1 VILKWPIIGQIQTI
15 AEGGH
20 FMKKVKLKIPET
32 LRREIPLKTAP
43 NHTIRLELTDEEL
56 TVHTGFS
63 LFYAMAEALE
73 IPQILDEQVKV
84 KKRES
89 GYPESEHILALAAN
103 AFVGG
108 DYLEDLEALR
118 EDGAI
123 QRSIGR
129 KDLPDPTTAGD
140 FCRRFTLGH
149 LLQLNR
155 AYGEMERRVYK
166 WRPEVTQ
173 WTVDV
178 DAKVHEVY
186 GEKKQGAAKSYN
198 GIYSLQPMYGFVHE
212 TDELIHGE
220 LRSGNRHPGAGARGF
235 LRRLKRKIPPT
246 VKKAYLRSDSA
257 LYDKEV
263 VEFCEQEGWSF
274 TITADQTGPL
284 MRQIE
289 ALPESAWQRDSEQE
303 SLSYGELWYQPLR
316 WPRAYRYLVRR
327 ERKGSRGEQG
337 TLFEVLSYSYYVV
350 VTNRE
355 EEVKTLLELHDQK
368 GMTERRI
375 AQFSREFLFHLPMGN
390 FIANWV
396 YLLCAQLGYNLSL
409 WIRDLVLPPFYRKK
423 HIKRIRRTIGLI
435 ASKVTHGGHQVR
447 LKISVLHRWWRDFV
461 YGWQRTPAFQRAF
474 GAG

>member
-1 VILKWPIIGQIQTI
+1 MG
-15 AEGGH
+15 
-20 FMKKVKLKIPET
+20 KVKGKIPEE
-32 LRREIPLKTAP
+32 LRKGIPLKTGP
-43 NHTIRLELTDEEL
+43 SHTVRLEVTDEAL
-56 TVHTGFS
+56 TVHTGLS

-73 IPQILDEQVKV
+73 IPRTLDECVKV
-84 KKRES
+84 KQRES

-103 AFVGG
+103 AFVGN

-118 EDGAI
+118 EDVAI
-123 QRSIGR
+123 QRAIGR

-149 LLQLNR
+149 LLQVNR
-155 AYGEMERRVYK
+155 AFGEIEKRVYEQ
-166 WRPEVTQ
+166 RREVTH

-186 GEKKQGAAKSYN
+186 GEKKEGAAKSYN

-212 TDELIHGE
+212 TDEMIHCE
-220 LRSGNRHPGAGARGF
+220 LRSGNTHPGAGGTGF
-235 LRRLKRKIPPT
+235 LRRMKRKLPST
-246 VKKAYLRSDSA
+246 VKTMHLRSDSA
-257 LYDKEV
+257 LYTKNV
-263 VEFCEQEGWSF
+263 VEFCEEEKWTF

-284 MRQIE
+284 MKRIG
-289 ALPESAWQRDSEQE
+289 ALPESAWKKDPKEA
-303 SLSYGELWYQPLR
+303 SLSYGEVQYQPVK
-316 WPRAYRYLVRR
+316 WAHPYRYLVRR
-327 ERKGSRGEQG
+327 EKKVPKSGQSA
-337 TLFEVLSYSYYVV
+337 LFEVMRFSYYVI

-355 EEVKTLLELHDQK
+355 EEIQEVLKLHDK
-368 GMTERRI
+368 RGMSERRI
-375 AQFSREFLFHLPMGN
+375 AQFTNEFLFHLPMEG
-390 FIANWV
+390 FMSNWV
-396 YLLCAQLGYNLSL
+396 YLLCAQLAYNVSL

-461 YGWQRTPAFQRAF
+461 DGWQRIPQLKGAT

>member
-1 VILKWPIIGQIQTI
+1 MG
-15 AEGGH
+15 
-20 FMKKVKLKIPET
+20 KVKGKIPEE
-32 LRREIPLKTAP
+32 LRKGIPLKTGP
-43 NHTIRLELTDEEL
+43 SHTVRLEVTDEAL
-56 TVHTGFS
+56 TVHTGLS

-73 IPQILDEQVKV
+73 IPRTLDECVKV
-84 KKRES
+84 KQRES

-103 AFVGG
+103 AFVGN

-118 EDGAI
+118 EDVAI
-123 QRSIGR
+123 QRAIGR

-149 LLQLNR
+149 LVQVNR
-155 AYGEMERRVYK
+155 AFGEIEKRVYEQ
-166 WRPEVTQ
+166 RREVTH

-186 GEKKQGAAKSYN
+186 GEKKEGAAKSYN

-212 TDELIHGE
+212 TDEMIHCE
-220 LRSGNRHPGAGARGF
+220 LRSGNTHPGAGGTGF
-235 LRRLKRKIPPT
+235 LRRMKRKLPST
-246 VKKAYLRSDSA
+246 VKTMHLRSDSA
-257 LYDKEV
+257 LYTKNV
-263 VEFCEQEGWSF
+263 VEFCEEEKWTF

-284 MRQIE
+284 MKRIE
-289 ALPESAWQRDSEQE
+289 ALPESAWKKDPKET
-303 SLSYGELWYQPLR
+303 SLSYGEVQYQPVK
-316 WPRAYRYLVRR
+316 WAHPYRYLVRR
-327 ERKGSRGEQG
+327 EKKVAKSGQSA
-337 TLFEVLSYSYYVV
+337 LFEVMRFSYYVI

-355 EEVKTLLELHDQK
+355 EEIQEVLKLHDK
-368 GMTERRI
+368 RGMSERRI
-375 AQFSREFLFHLPMGN
+375 AQFTNEFLFHLPMEG
-390 FIANWV
+390 FMSNWV
-396 YLLCAQLGYNLSL
+396 YLLCAQLAYNVSL

-461 YGWQRTPAFQRAF
+461 DGWQRIPQLKGAT

>member
-1 VILKWPIIGQIQTI
+1 
-15 AEGGH
+15 
-20 FMKKVKLKIPET
+20 MRKVKAKIPER
-32 LRREIPLKTAP
+32 LRKGIPLKTGP
-43 NHTIRLELTDEEL
+43 NHTVRLEVTDEAL
-56 TVHTGFS
+56 TVHTGLS

-73 IPQILDEQVKV
+73 IPQTLNEGVKV
-84 KKRES
+84 KQRES

-118 EDGAI
+118 EDVAI
-123 QRSIGR
+123 QRAIGR

-155 AYGEMERRVYK
+155 AFGDIEQRVYQR
-166 WRPEVTQ
+166 RPEVTH

-198 GIYSLQPMYGFVHE
+198 GVYSLQPMYGFVHE
-212 TDELIHGE
+212 TDEMIHCE
-220 LRSGNRHPGAGARGF
+220 LRSGNTHPGTGGTGF
-235 LRRLKRKIPPT
+235 LRRMKRKIPST
-246 VKKAYLRSDSA
+246 VKTVYLRSDSA
-257 LYDKEV
+257 LYAHKV
-263 VEFCEQEGWSF
+263 VGFCDEEGWFF

-284 MRQIE
+284 MKQIE
-289 ALPESAWQRDSEQE
+289 ALPESAWQRDLEND
-303 SLSYGELWYQPLR
+303 SLSYGELWYQPVR
-316 WPRAYRYLVRR
+316 WPHAYRYLVRR
-327 ERKGSRGEQG
+327 DKKVAKSGQSP
-337 TLFEVLSYSYYVV
+337 LFNALSYSYYVV
-350 VTNRE
+350 VTNRGD
-355 EEVKTLLELHDQK
+355 EVKEVLELHHK
-368 GMTERRI
+368 RGMTERRI
-375 AQFSREFLFHLPMGN
+375 AQFTNEFLFHLPMEKFMG
-390 FIANWV
+390 NWV
-396 YLLCAQLGYNLSL
+396 YLLCAQLAYNLSL

-435 ASKVTHGGHQVR
+435 ASKVTHGGHQIR

-461 YGWQRTPAFQRAF
+461 YGWQRIPELQGAI

>member
-1 VILKWPIIGQIQTI
+1 MG
-15 AEGGH
+15 
-20 FMKKVKLKIPET
+20 KVKGKIPKE
-32 LRREIPLKTAP
+32 LRKGIPLKTGP
-43 NHTIRLELTDEEL
+43 SHTVRLEVTDEAL
-56 TVHTGFS
+56 TVHTGLS

-73 IPQILDEQVKV
+73 IPRTLDECVKV
-84 KKRES
+84 KQRES

-103 AFVGG
+103 AFVGN

-118 EDGAI
+118 EDVAI
-123 QRSIGR
+123 QRAIGR

-149 LLQLNR
+149 LLQVNR
-155 AYGEMERRVYK
+155 AFGEIEKRVYEQ
-166 WRPEVTQ
+166 RREVTH

-186 GEKKQGAAKSYN
+186 GEKKEGAAKSYN

-212 TDELIHGE
+212 TDEMIHCE
-220 LRSGNRHPGAGARGF
+220 LRSGNTHPGAGGTGF
-235 LRRLKRKIPPT
+235 LRRMKRKLPST
-246 VKKAYLRSDSA
+246 VKTMHLRSDSA
-257 LYDKEV
+257 LYTKNV
-263 VEFCEQEGWSF
+263 VEFCEEEKWTF

-284 MRQIE
+284 MKRIE
-289 ALPESAWQRDSEQE
+289 ALPESAWKKDPKEA
-303 SLSYGELWYQPLR
+303 SLSYGEVQYQPVK
-316 WPRAYRYLVRR
+316 WAHPYRYLVRR
-327 ERKGSRGEQG
+327 EKKVPKSGQSA
-337 TLFEVLSYSYYVV
+337 LFEVMRFSYYVI

-355 EEVKTLLELHDQK
+355 EEIQEVLKLHDK
-368 GMTERRI
+368 RGMSERRI
-375 AQFSREFLFHLPMGN
+375 AQFTNEFLFHLPMEG
-390 FIANWV
+390 FMSNWV
-396 YLLCAQLGYNLSL
+396 YLLCAQLAYNVSL

-461 YGWQRTPAFQRAF
+461 DGWQRIPQLKGAT

>member
-1 VILKWPIIGQIQTI
+1 M
-15 AEGGH
+15 E
-20 FMKKVKLKIPET
+20 KVKIKIPEK
-32 LRREIPLKTAP
+32 LRKGIPLKTGP
-43 NHTIRLELTDEEL
+43 NHTVRLEVTDEAL
-56 TVHTGFS
+56 TVHTGLS

-73 IPQILDEQVKV
+73 IPQTLDEHVKV
-84 KKRES
+84 KQRES
-89 GYPESEHILALAAN
+89 GYSESEHILALAAN

-118 EDGAI
+118 EDVAI
-123 QRSIGR
+123 QRAIGR
-129 KDLPDPTTAGD
+129 KDIPDPTTAGD

-155 AYGEMERRVYK
+155 AFGEIEQRIYER
-166 WRPEVTQ
+166 RPEVTH

-212 TDELIHGE
+212 TDEMIHCE
-220 LRSGNRHPGAGARGF
+220 LRSGNTHPGAGGTGF
-235 LRRLKRKIPPT
+235 LRRLKRKIPST
-246 VKKAYLRSDSA
+246 VKTVHLRSDSA
-257 LYDKEV
+257 LYAQKV
-263 VEFCEQEGWSF
+263 VECCEGEGWSF

-289 ALPESAWQRDSEQE
+289 GLPESSWERDSEDD
-303 SLSYGELWYQPLR
+303 SLSYGEVWYQPVR

-327 ERKGSRGEQG
+327 EKKAAKSGQG
-337 TLFEVLSYSYYVV
+337 ALFEVLSYSYYVV

-355 EEVKTLLELHDQK
+355 DEIKKVLELHDK
-368 GMTERRI
+368 RGMTERRI
-375 AQFSREFLFHLPMGN
+375 AQFTNEFLFHLPMEKFMG
-390 FIANWV
+390 NWV
-396 YLLCAQLGYNLSL
+396 YLLCAQLAYNLSL

-447 LKISVLHRWWRDFV
+447 LRISVLHRWWRDFV
-461 YGWQRTPAFQRAF
+461 YGWQRIPELQ
-474 GAG
+474 GAIGSG

>member
-1 VILKWPIIGQIQTI
+1 
-15 AEGGH
+15 
-20 FMKKVKLKIPET
+20 MKKVKIRIPEK
-32 LRREIPLKTAP
+32 LRKGIPLKTGP
-43 NHTIRLELTDEEL
+43 NHTVRLEVTDEAL
-56 TVHTGFS
+56 TVHTGLS

-73 IPQILDEQVKV
+73 IPRILNEQVKV

-89 GYPESEHILALAAN
+89 GYSESEHILALAAN

-118 EDGAI
+118 EDVAI
-123 QRSIGR
+123 QRAIGR
-129 KDLPDPTTAGD
+129 NDLPDPTTAGD

-155 AYGEMERRVYK
+155 AYGEVERRVYER
-166 WRPEVTQ
+166 RPEVTH

-212 TDELIHGE
+212 TDEMIHCE
-220 LRSGNRHPGAGARGF
+220 LRSGNTHPGAGGTGF

-246 VKKAYLRSDSA
+246 VNSVHLRSDSA
-257 LYDKEV
+257 LYDKKV
-263 VEFCEQEGWSF
+263 VGFCKEEGWRF

-284 MRQIE
+284 MKQIE
-289 ALPESAWQRDSEQE
+289 ALPESAWERDAEDE
-303 SLSYGELWYQPLR
+303 SLSYGELWYQPVR

-327 ERKGSRGEQG
+327 EKKVAKSGQG
-337 TLFEVLSYSYYVV
+337 ALFEVLSYSYYVV
-350 VTNRE
+350 VTNGE
-355 EEVKTLLELHDQK
+355 DEIKKGLELHDK
-368 GMTERRI
+368 RGTTERRI
-375 AQFSREFLFHLPMGN
+375 AQFTNEFLFHLPMEN
-390 FIANWV
+390 FMGNWV
-396 YLLCAQLGYNLSL
+396 YLLCAQLAYNLSL

-447 LKISVLHRWWRDFV
+447 LRISVLHRWWRDFV
-461 YGWQRTPAFQRAF
+461 YGWQRIPVLQGAI

>member
-1 VILKWPIIGQIQTI
+1 
-15 AEGGH
+15 
-20 FMKKVKLKIPET
+20 MKKVKLRIPEK
-32 LRREIPLKTAP
+32 LRKGIPLKTAP
-43 NHTIRLELTDEEL
+43 NHTVRLQVTDEAF
-56 TVHTGFS
+56 TVHTGLS

-73 IPQILDEQVKV
+73 IPRKLDERVKV

-108 DYLEDLEALR
+108 EYLEDLEALR

-123 QRSIGR
+123 QRAIGR
-129 KDLPDPTTAGD
+129 QEIPDPTTAGD

-155 AYGEMERRVYK
+155 AYGEIERGVYER
-166 WRPEVTQ
+166 RPEVTH

-198 GIYSLQPMYGFVHE
+198 GIYSLQPMYGFVDE
-212 TDELIHGE
+212 TDEMIHCE
-220 LRSGNRHPGAGARGF
+220 LRSGNTHPGAGGTGF

-246 VKKAYLRSDSA
+246 VKGVHVRSDSA
-257 LYDKEV
+257 LYNKEV
-263 VEFCEQEGWSF
+263 VEFCEKEGWSF

-284 MRQIE
+284 MRAIGK
-289 ALPESAWQRDSEQE
+289 LPESAWQRDSEDE
-303 SLSYGELWYQPLR
+303 SLSYGELWYQPVE

-327 ERKGSRGEQG
+327 EKKEAKGEQEA
-337 TLFEVLSYSYYVV
+337 LFEILSYSYYVV

-355 EEVKTLLELHDQK
+355 DDIKKILELHDK
-368 GMTERRI
+368 RGMSERRI
-375 AQFSREFLFHLPMGN
+375 EQFTNEFLCHLPMESFMG
-390 FIANWV
+390 NWV
-396 YLLCAQLGYNLSL
+396 YLLCAQLAYNLWL

-423 HIKRIRRTIGLI
+423 HIKRIRRAMGLI
-435 ASKVTHGGHQVR
+435 ASKVTREGRQIRV
-447 LKISVLHRWWRDFV
+447 KISVLHRWWRDFV
-461 YGWQRTPAFQRAF
+461 WGWQRIPELRGAW

>member
-1 VILKWPIIGQIQTI
+1 
-15 AEGGH
+15 
-20 FMKKVKLKIPET
+20 MRKVKAKIPEK
-32 LRREIPLKTAP
+32 LRKGIPLKTGP
-43 NHTIRLELTDEEL
+43 NHTVRLEVTDEAL
-56 TVHTGFS
+56 TVHTGLS

-73 IPQILDEQVKV
+73 IPRTLNEQVKV
-84 KKRES
+84 KQRES

-118 EDGAI
+118 EDVAI
-123 QRSIGR
+123 QRAIGR

-155 AYGEMERRVYK
+155 AFGEIEQRVYER
-166 WRPEVTQ
+166 RPEVTH

-212 TDELIHGE
+212 TDEMIHCE
-220 LRSGNRHPGAGARGF
+220 LRSGNTHPGAGGTGF
-235 LRRLKRKIPPT
+235 LRRLKRKIPST
-246 VKKAYLRSDSA
+246 VEAVHLRSDSA
-257 LYDKEV
+257 LYAQRV
-263 VEFCEQEGWSF
+263 VGVCEEEGWTF

-284 MRQIE
+284 MKQIE
-289 ALPESAWQRDSEQE
+289 ALSESVWERDPEDD
-303 SLSYGELWYQPLR
+303 SLSYGEVWYQPVR
-316 WPRAYRYLVRR
+316 WPHAYRYLVRR
-327 ERKGSRGEQG
+327 EKKAAKSGQSAF
-337 TLFEVLSYSYYVV
+337 FEVLSYSYYAV
-350 VTNRE
+350 VTNRGE
-355 EEVKTLLELHDQK
+355 KVKEVLELHDK
-368 GMTERRI
+368 RGMTERRI
-375 AQFSREFLFHLPMGN
+375 AEFSNEFLFHLPMEKFMG
-390 FIANWV
+390 NWV
-396 YLLCAQLGYNLSL
+396 YLLCAQLAYNLSL

-435 ASKVTHGGHQVR
+435 ASRVTHGGHEIR

-461 YGWQRTPAFQRAF
+461 YGWQRIPELHGAI

>member
-1 VILKWPIIGQIQTI
+1 MG
-15 AEGGH
+15 
-20 FMKKVKLKIPET
+20 KVKGKIPEE
-32 LRREIPLKTAP
+32 LRKGIPLKTGP
-43 NHTIRLELTDEEL
+43 SHTVRLEVTDEAL
-56 TVHTGFS
+56 TVHTGLS

-73 IPQILDEQVKV
+73 IPRTLDECVKV
-84 KKRES
+84 KQRES

-103 AFVGG
+103 AFVGN

-118 EDGAI
+118 EDVAI
-123 QRSIGR
+123 QRAIGR

-149 LLQLNR
+149 LLQVNR
-155 AYGEMERRVYK
+155 AFGEIEKRVYEQ
-166 WRPEVTQ
+166 RREVTH

-186 GEKKQGAAKSYN
+186 GEKKEGAAKSYN

-212 TDELIHGE
+212 TDEMIHCE
-220 LRSGNRHPGAGARGF
+220 LRSGNTHPGAGGTGF
-235 LRRLKRKIPPT
+235 LRRMKRKLPST
-246 VKKAYLRSDSA
+246 VKTMHLRSDSA
-257 LYDKEV
+257 LYTKNV
-263 VEFCEQEGWSF
+263 VEFCEEEKWTF

-284 MRQIE
+284 MKRIE
-289 ALPESAWQRDSEQE
+289 ALPESAWKKDPKET
-303 SLSYGELWYQPLR
+303 SLSYGEVQYQPVK
-316 WPRAYRYLVRR
+316 WAHPYRYLVRR
-327 ERKGSRGEQG
+327 EKKVAKSGQSA
-337 TLFEVLSYSYYVV
+337 LFEVMRFSYYVI

-355 EEVKTLLELHDQK
+355 EEIQEVLKLHDK
-368 GMTERRI
+368 RGMSERRI
-375 AQFSREFLFHLPMGN
+375 AQFTNEFLFHLPMEG
-390 FIANWV
+390 FMSNWV
-396 YLLCAQLGYNLSL
+396 YLLCAQLAYNVSL

-461 YGWQRTPAFQRAF
+461 DGWQRIPQLKGAT

>member
-1 VILKWPIIGQIQTI
+1 MG
-15 AEGGH
+15 
-20 FMKKVKLKIPET
+20 KVKGKIPEE
-32 LRREIPLKTAP
+32 LRKGIPLKTGP
-43 NHTIRLELTDEEL
+43 SHTVRLEVTDEAL
-56 TVHTGFS
+56 TVHTGLS

-73 IPQILDEQVKV
+73 IPRTLDECVKV
-84 KKRES
+84 KQRES

-103 AFVGG
+103 AFVGN

-118 EDGAI
+118 EDVAI
-123 QRSIGR
+123 QRAIGR

-149 LLQLNR
+149 LLQVNR
-155 AYGEMERRVYK
+155 AFGEIEKRVYEQ
-166 WRPEVTQ
+166 RREVTH

-186 GEKKQGAAKSYN
+186 GEKKEGAAKSYN

-212 TDELIHGE
+212 TDEMIHCE
-220 LRSGNRHPGAGARGF
+220 LRSGNTHPGAGGTGF
-235 LRRLKRKIPPT
+235 LRRMKRKLPST
-246 VKKAYLRSDSA
+246 VKTMHLRSDSA
-257 LYDKEV
+257 LYTKNV
-263 VEFCEQEGWSF
+263 VEFCEEEKWTF

-284 MRQIE
+284 MKRIE
-289 ALPESAWQRDSEQE
+289 ALPESAWKKDPKEA
-303 SLSYGELWYQPLR
+303 SLSYGEVQYQPVK
-316 WPRAYRYLVRR
+316 WAHPYRYLVRR
-327 ERKGSRGEQG
+327 EKKVPKSGQSA
-337 TLFEVLSYSYYVV
+337 LFEVMRFSYYVI

-355 EEVKTLLELHDQK
+355 EEIQEVLKLHDK
-368 GMTERRI
+368 RGMSERRI
-375 AQFSREFLFHLPMGN
+375 AQFTNEFLFHLPMEG
-390 FIANWV
+390 FMSNWV
-396 YLLCAQLGYNLSL
+396 YLLCAQLAYNVSL

-461 YGWQRTPAFQRAF
+461 DGWQRIPQLKGAT